1 MNTSD
6 RVMGVLLGLACGDAL
21 GRPVESNSAEQI
33 RDTHGRVTELLA
45 HGTHN
50 QPADTVTDDT
60 LLAKAQTAANGE
72 KFTQLWRGSTAGYPG

>member
-1 MNTSD
+1 MPP
-6 RVMGVLLGLACGDAL
+6 AC
-21 GRPVESNSAEQI
+21 
-33 RDTHGRVTELLA
+33 VTELLA

-72 KFTQLWRGSTAGYPG
+72 KFTRLWRGSTAGYPG

>member
-1 MNTSD
+1 MPP
-6 RVMGVLLGLACGDAL
+6 AC
-21 GRPVESNSAEQI
+21 
-33 RDTHGRVTELLA
+33 VTELLA